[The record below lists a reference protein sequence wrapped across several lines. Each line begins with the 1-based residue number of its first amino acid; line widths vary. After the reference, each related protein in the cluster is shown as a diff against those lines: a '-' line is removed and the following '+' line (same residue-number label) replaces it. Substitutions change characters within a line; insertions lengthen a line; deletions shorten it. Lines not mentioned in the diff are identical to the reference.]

1 MIIPEKRV
9 CDFCGAENPE
19 HQATYLT
26 VNTSCEWTEGRSTE
40 PRIEMQQYDICE
52 KCLLAATNIYADF
65 QGFDSRIVRPG
76 RIIRR
81 GEKNNG

>member
-19 HQATYLT
+19 HQATYLP

-40 PRIEMQQYDICE
+40 PRAVSGETERNQR
-52 KCLLAATNIYADF
+52 
-65 QGFDSRIVRPG
+65 RIRHLH
-76 RIIRR
+76 
-81 GEKNNG
+81 E

>member
-9 CDFCGAENPE
+9 CDFCGAENPK
-19 HQATYLT
+19 HQAMYLP

-40 PRIEMQQYDICE
+40 PRIEIQQYDICE

-65 QGFDSRIVRPG
+65 QGSRPRIVRG
-76 RIIRR
+76 GTTFRLERR
-81 GEKNNG
+81 